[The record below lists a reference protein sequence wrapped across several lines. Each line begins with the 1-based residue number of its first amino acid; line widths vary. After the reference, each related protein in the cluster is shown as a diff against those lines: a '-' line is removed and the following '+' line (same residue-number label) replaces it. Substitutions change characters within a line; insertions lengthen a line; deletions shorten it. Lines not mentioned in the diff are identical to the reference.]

1 MEANNRFLL
10 SWRVWRTPSTMLSF
24 DYAQDDT
31 DSSIA
36 GCLFHVTL
44 SLSKGLSKPF
54 RCLSFDYDQD
64 DTASLLGVL
73 FRRVFR
79 RGRPFQANL
88 TKKYPI
94 VAPAGVSFPDLSQ

>member
-1 MEANNRFLL
+1 
-10 SWRVWRTPSTMLSF
+10 MLSF

-73 FRRVFR
+73 F
-79 RGRPFQANL
+79 
-88 TKKYPI
+88 
-94 VAPAGVSFPDLSQ
+94 